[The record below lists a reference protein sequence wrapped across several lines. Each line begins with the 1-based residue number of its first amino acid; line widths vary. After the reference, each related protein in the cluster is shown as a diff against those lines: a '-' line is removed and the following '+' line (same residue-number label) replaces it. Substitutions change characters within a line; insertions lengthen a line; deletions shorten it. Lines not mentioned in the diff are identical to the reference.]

1 VKGGV
6 SKAGMRFLAT
16 LLLRQRGRGRWTWL
30 GLLLLTNMLLCF
42 GLVALYIVRN
52 RPFG

>member
-1 VKGGV
+1 MKGAV

-16 LLLRQRGRGRWTWL
+16 LFLRQRGRGRANWL

-42 GLVALYIVRN
+42 GLVVLYIVRN